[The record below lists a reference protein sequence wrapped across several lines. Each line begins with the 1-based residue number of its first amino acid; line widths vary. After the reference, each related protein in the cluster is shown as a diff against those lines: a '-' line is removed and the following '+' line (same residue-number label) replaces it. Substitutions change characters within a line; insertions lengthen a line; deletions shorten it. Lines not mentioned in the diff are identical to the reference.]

1 MSMKQAIAFVLQH
14 YGSTV
19 EAVTGE
25 STRSF
30 RAFLQPVTSKSWQN
44 MEHTFGP
51 LGEIP
56 RGQYLYI
63 GPAAEDILGAE
74 FLRCHGEEY
83 LVRRAD
89 ALLFGDEALY
99 IWGLCVKKGGDD
111 PWSS

>member
-1 MSMKQAIAFVLQH
+1 MRAIIETIIES
-14 YGSTV
+14 YGSGVT
-19 EAVTGE
+19 AVCGGE
-25 STRSF
+25 SASF

-44 MEHTFGP
+44 MERVFGP

-63 GPAAEDILGAE
+63 GPAAQDIAQAE
-74 FLRCHGEEY
+74 FLRCGGTDY

-89 ALLFGDEALY
+89 PILVGDEALF
-99 IWGLCVKKGGDD
+99 IWGLCVRKGAED

>member
-1 MSMKQAIAFVLQH
+1 MKKTIEFIIEN

-25 STRSF
+25 TAQSC

-56 RGQYLYI
+56 RGQYLYL
-63 GPAAEDILGAE
+63 GPVEQNILEVE
-74 FLRCHGEEY
+74 FLRCHGTEY

-89 ALLFGDEALY
+89 TLLLGDEALY

>member
-1 MSMKQAIAFVLQH
+1 MRAVIESIIES

-19 EAVTGE
+19 TAVQNARE
-25 STRSF
+25 QSF

-44 MEHTFGP
+44 MERVFGP

-63 GPAAEDILGAE
+63 GPAARDVSQAED
-74 FLRCHGEEY
+74 LRCGGAGY
-83 LVRRAD
+83 LVRKTEPI
-89 ALLFGDEALY
+89 LVGDEALY
-99 IWGLCVKKGGDD
+99 LWGLCVRKGAAA

>member
-1 MSMKQAIAFVLQH
+1 MSMKQAIDFILQH

-25 STRSF
+25 SAQSF
-30 RAFLQPVTSKSWQN
+30 PAFLQPVTSKSWQN
-44 MEHTFGP
+44 MERTFGP

-63 GPAAEDILGAE
+63 GPVEQDILGVE

-89 ALLFGDEALY
+89 TLLVGNVPLY